1 MKEISSI
8 VSFRMS
14 TSLPEEQH
22 ARSTQRCI
30 DACRQQFEA
39 LGRGSSKAAALE
51 AAMPGIATLTDV
63 ALFLLS

>member
-1 MKEISSI
+1 MREISSI
-8 VSFRMS
+8 VSFRRS

-30 DACRQQFEA
+30 DACRQQFQA
-39 LGRGSSKAAALE
+39 LGRGSPEVAALE
-51 AAMPGIATLTDV
+51 AAMLGIATLTDF